1 MKKTNCM
8 WSHCC
13 GETDMC
19 CCHCNKKTCIW
30 RCTDDPKTCIYV
42 QDSKKT
48 VAEPIIEETSAK
60 VRLHNELVSQ
70 DVKKKLLKYKK
81 ENKLHTDALAK
92 SIGVNQSVLSK
103 VLSADNITRIRS
115 DSYNAIKDFV
125 RQIHSTEKRKLW

>member
-13 GETDMC
+13 AETSLC
-19 CCHCNKKTCIW
+19 CSHCNKKSCIW
-30 RCTDDPKTCIYV
+30 RCNDDPKTCIYA
-42 QDSKKT
+42 QECKDTIPESIAET
-48 VAEPIIEETSAK
+48 VTTK
-60 VRLHNELVSQ
+60 VKRHNEFVSQ

-103 VLSADNITRIRS
+103 VLSILFLGIRC
-115 DSYNAIKDFV
+115 
-125 RQIHSTEKRKLW
+125 RQNLNSE